1 MIGFLGA
8 GDEFGSEKAKEQ
20 GVAKLWIDRS
30 KKEEEEE
37 EEEEEA
43 LDQSIDRLKKKPWI
57 EEEAGFKLRNRGEQA
72 TKEVSQTV
80 VVTGSEFREN

>member
-1 MIGFLGA
+1 LIGLLGA
-8 GDEFGSEKAKEQ
+8 DDEFGSEKAKEQ

-30 KKEEEEE
+30 KK

>member
-1 MIGFLGA
+1 LIGLLGA
-8 GDEFGSEKAKEQ
+8 DDEFGSEKAKEQ

-37 EEEEEA
+37 EEA
-43 LDQSIDRLKKKPWI
+43 LDQSIDRLKKSWI